1 MHREFQTGLS
11 SGRHRLEPESAHLV
25 IERQGRLEF
34 FNDHAW
40 ALGRLNFIAPI

>member
-34 FNDHAW
+34 ETITRGHWGD
-40 ALGRLNFIAPI
+40 